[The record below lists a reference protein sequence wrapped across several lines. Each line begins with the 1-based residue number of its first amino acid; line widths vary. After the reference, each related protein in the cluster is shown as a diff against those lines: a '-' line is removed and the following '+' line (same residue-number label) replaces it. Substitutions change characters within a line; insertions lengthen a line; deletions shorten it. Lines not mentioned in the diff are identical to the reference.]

1 AVSVMV
7 FNDFVGWYEV
17 LPPWPELLR
26 SSVLNNLLMGW
37 MVVGVAH
44 ALAYAERESDRRRQA
59 AETEIL
65 LARARLEALS
75 AQLDPHFLFNALNS
89 IAELVHR
96 DPDAADRMLVGLG
109 EILHSSLDS
118 AHAQEVPLHDEIDL

>member
-1 AVSVMV
+1 
-7 FNDFVGWYEV
+7 
-17 LPPWPELLR
+17 
-26 SSVLNNLLMGW
+26 
-37 MVVGVAH
+37 
-44 ALAYAERESDRRRQA
+44 ERESDRRRQA

-118 AHAQEVPLHDEIDL
+118 AHAQEVPLHDEIDLVTHYIRIEQVRLGSRLQFEC